1 MFELSCHLYK
11 LPMINNPLYVWIF
24 VKVYRTQMV
33 CTGLH
38 KNVDLI
44 IEKKNQRIKQ
54 LYENEILQSFL
65 VIKL

>member
-1 MFELSCHLYK
+1 
-11 LPMINNPLYVWIF
+11 MINNPLYVWIF

-44 IEKKNQRIKQ
+44 IEKKKTKESN
-54 LYENEILQSFL
+54 SFM
-65 VIKL
+65 KMKYYSHF

>member
-44 IEKKNQRIKQ
+44 IEKKKPKESN
-54 LYENEILQSFL
+54 SFM
-65 VIKL
+65 KMKYYSHF

>member
-44 IEKKNQRIKQ
+44 IEKKPKESN
-54 LYENEILQSFL
+54 SFM
-65 VIKL
+65 KMKYYSHF

>member
-1 MFELSCHLYK
+1 
-11 LPMINNPLYVWIF
+11 MINNPLYVWIF

-44 IEKKNQRIKQ
+44 IEKKTQRIKQ